1 MDMFLKSQFKY
12 CPVVWMFYSHSLNN
26 KINKLHERCLRITYN
41 DKNSNFEELFVK
53 DNFLSIHHRNIQM
66 LAIEIC
72 KFANGI
78 SPEIMSKI
86 FKLREIINH
95 YNLRHLL
102 QFTVLPVL
110 CVDNGTD
117 SAQYLGPKIWDMIPS
132 KIKNLGSCS
141 L

>member
-12 CPVVWMFYSHSLNN
+12 CPVVWMLYSHSLNN

-41 DKNSNFEELFVK
+41 DKNSNFEEPFVK

-95 YNLRHLL
+95 NLRHLL
-102 QFTVLPVL
+102 
-110 CVDNGTD
+110 
-117 SAQYLGPKIWDMIPS
+117 
-132 KIKNLGSCS
+132 
-141 L
+141 